1 MTGPVKADRGE
12 RIRPA
17 HPAPANAAA
26 DLTAD
31 GGDWFGVDVDQ
42 LSARLRFSPDDAHIW
57 LESERMVLL
66 HLSAFSSLRRELIEA
81 AGIEVA
87 RRMLYR
93 VGQVSGTLDAAIAR
107 RAMPHAGPVEAFN
120 AGPRLHAIEGMV
132 VPEAVRV
139 ELDAETGFHVGEWIW
154 RHSAEADAHIAAFG
168 IGGEPVCWTLNGYA
182 SAYSSAFIGQPIIY
196 REVECRAMG
205 APHCRIVGK
214 PAALWEDEGFEGP
227 QLGGDIGFDLKDRW
241 LGERISGL
249 GYADAHVWQDE
260 GLFGDSPAFT
270 AMMSMVRRVAATAA
284 PVLIVGEPGV
294 GKKSIG
300 RAVHRLSAR
309 APRPL
314 LVVNCAR
321 QDGDELALDLFG
333 RERSATEPARP
344 GKLERANGG
353 TLLLEDIQA
362 IGPRMQAKLT
372 ELIVDGQ
379 IARLGGG
386 QPRAI
391 DIRVI
396 ACANDELA
404 AAVRKGRFRQDL
416 YYKLSV
422 CPVAVPPLRDRKAD
436 LPALIRHFVE
446 HHAARHG
453 KSLGGLTLDAV
464 SYLLNHDFPGNI
476 AEMEALMERAVIMAP
491 ADGMIRTHH
500 LLSVADLHQPSFF
513 RLSDGGALVHAD
525 QGDEATDVAVQ
536 TERLLRGKFDLERFE
551 AELIQRAVAQSRGN
565 LAQAARLLG
574 LTRPQ
579 LAYRYARIKGDR
591 PAAGDG
597 GE

>member
-1 MTGPVKADRGE
+1 MISTGKAEAQSDRPGE
-12 RIRPA
+12 A
-17 HPAPANAAA
+17 
-26 DLTAD
+26 AD
-31 GGDWFGVDVDQ
+31 GGAMPAARATGEGADWFGVDVDQ

-66 HLSAFSSLRRELIEA
+66 HLSALSSLRRELIET
-81 AGIEVA
+81 AGIEAA

-107 RAMPHAGPVEAFN
+107 RAMPHAGPMEAFK

-139 ELDAETGFHVGEWIW
+139 ELDAETGFHIGEWIW
-154 RHSAEADAHIAAFG
+154 RNSADADAHIAAFG
-168 IGGEPVCWTLNGYA
+168 IGGEPACWTLNGYA
-182 SAYSSAFIGQPIIY
+182 SAYSSAFMGQPIIY

-214 PAALWEDEGFEGP
+214 PAALWEDEGIEGE
-227 QLGGDIGFDLKDRW
+227 QLGSDIGFDLNATW
-241 LGERISGL
+241 LGERITGL
-249 GYADAHVWQDE
+249 DQAEAQFWQGE
-260 GLFGDSPAFT
+260 GLLGDSPAFV
-270 AMMSMVRRVAATAA
+270 AMMSTVRRVAATAA
-284 PVLIVGEPGV
+284 PVLILGEPGV

-309 APRPL
+309 SGRPL
-314 LVVNCAR
+314 LIVNCAR
-321 QDGDELALDLFG
+321 QDGEELAVDLFG
-333 RERSATEPARP
+333 RERTVSEPARP
-344 GKLERANGG
+344 GKLERMNGG
-353 TLLLEDIQA
+353 TLLLEDVQA
-362 IGPRMQAKLT
+362 IDSRMQAKLT
-372 ELIVDGQ
+372 QLMVDGQ
-379 IARLGGG
+379 IARLSGG
-386 QPRAI
+386 QPRSI
-391 DIRVI
+391 DIRAI

-404 AAVRKGRFRQDL
+404 TAVREGRFRQDL

-436 LPALIRHFVE
+436 LPALIRHFVAL
-446 HHAARHG
+446 HAARHG
-453 KSLGGLTLDAV
+453 KALGGLTMDAV

-491 ADGMIRTHH
+491 AEGMIRTHH

-513 RLSDGGALVHAD
+513 RLSDAGALVHAE
-525 QGDEATDVAVQ
+525 QGDEATDVAAQ
-536 TERLLRGKFDLERFE
+536 TEKLLRGKFDLEAFE
-551 AELIQRAVAQSRGN
+551 AELIQRAVAQTRGN

-579 LAYRYARIKGDR
+579 LAYRYARIKGED
-591 PAAGDG
+591 
-597 GE
+597 